1 MTFNWHSKTM
11 VLGLI
16 GAACLVVFVG
26 GMFAAWHNRHHT
38 ICQDGLPPV
47 QQRSDMLGL
56 VDYKCHDGR
65 IVTTQD

>member
-1 MTFNWHSKTM
+1 MNWTSRRT
-11 VLGLI
+11 VLFGL
-16 GAACLVVFVG
+16 AAVCFVVFVG
-26 GMFAAWHNRHHT
+26 GMAAAWHNRHHT

-47 QQRSDMLGL
+47 QQRNDMLGL